1 MGEEEERRSARERER
16 GVAVATERKE
26 RERERERGSGR
37 SPRPRKRKKE
47 TLESFFVFRFFH
59 FFFYINVMSTIAK
72 FFVDKH
78 WKIAQVV
85 LPTSMLFGFMY
96 TMKHGEAPFDI
107 RGSNTSV
114 RGVSTAAKDALPLHS
129 VSMRF
134 NWDTN
139 QTKD

>member
-1 MGEEEERRSARERER
+1 MGERDGALERESAELLSR
-16 GVAVATERKE
+16 LNE

-59 FFFYINVMSTIAK
+59 FFFFFFLFFFFFDINVMSTIAK

-114 RGVSTAAKDALPLHS
+114 RGVSTA
-129 VSMRF
+129 
-134 NWDTN
+134 
-139 QTKD
+139 

>member
-1 MGEEEERRSARERER
+1 MGRESAELLSRLNERRENEREKEEAAAR
-16 GVAVATERKE
+16 LAPGKERKK
-26 RERERERGSGR
+26 
-37 SPRPRKRKKE
+37 RKRAF
-47 TLESFFVFRFFH
+47 SFFVFFV
-59 FFFYINVMSTIAK
+59 FYINVMSTIAK

>member
-1 MGEEEERRSARERER
+1 
-16 GVAVATERKE
+16 
-26 RERERERGSGR
+26 
-37 SPRPRKRKKE
+37 
-47 TLESFFVFRFFH
+47 
-59 FFFYINVMSTIAK
+59 MSTIAK

>member
-1 MGEEEERRSARERER
+1 MGKRKRPLASPQEKKERNARELFRF
-16 GVAVATERKE
+16 
-26 RERERERGSGR
+26 
-37 SPRPRKRKKE
+37 
-47 TLESFFVFRFFH
+47 SFFRFF
-59 FFFYINVMSTIAK
+59 FDINVMSTIAK

>member
-1 MGEEEERRSARERER
+1 
-16 GVAVATERKE
+16 
-26 RERERERGSGR
+26 
-37 SPRPRKRKKE
+37 
-47 TLESFFVFRFFH
+47 
-59 FFFYINVMSTIAK
+59 MSTIAK

-78 WKIAQVV
+78 WKSKLKLFLGFFLQTPATELTVVLFFFLSLSLSLFFRLPLVAQVV

>member
-1 MGEEEERRSARERER
+1 MGEKKKRRSARERE
-16 GVAVATERKE
+16 TELLSRLKE
-26 RERERERGSGR
+26 E
-37 SPRPRKRKKE
+37 RKRKRPLASPQGKKE
-47 TLESFFVFRFFH
+47 RNAKELFRFSFFGFCFVFTSS
-59 FFFYINVMSTIAK
+59 VMSTIAK

-107 RGSNTSV
+107 WGSNTSV
-114 RGVSTAAKDALPLHS
+114 RGGVSTAAKDALPLHS

-134 NWDTN
+134 NWDTT

>member
-1 MGEEEERRSARERER
+1 MGERRSARERE
-16 GVAVATERKE
+16 TELLSRLNERRENEREKEEAAARLAPQEKKE
-26 RERERERGSGR
+26 RNARELFRF
-37 SPRPRKRKKE
+37 
-47 TLESFFVFRFFH
+47 SFFVFFVFD
-59 FFFYINVMSTIAK
+59 INVMSTIAK

-107 RGSNTSV
+107 WGSNTSV
-114 RGVSTAAKDALPLHS
+114 RGGVSTAAKDALPLHS

-134 NWDTN
+134 NWDTT

>member
-1 MGEEEERRSARERER
+1 MGER

-26 RERERERGSGR
+26 RERERTRE
-37 SPRPRKRKKE
+37 RKRKRPLASPQEKKE
-47 TLESFFVFRFFH
+47 RNARELFRFSFFS
-59 FFFYINVMSTIAK
+59 FFFDINVMSTIAK

-78 WKIAQVV
+78 WKISQVV

-107 RGSNTSV
+107 RGSNTNV

>member
-1 MGEEEERRSARERER
+1 MGERRSARERESETR
-16 GVAVATERKE
+16 RTERE

-37 SPRPRKRKKE
+37 SPRPRERKKE
-47 TLESFFVFRFFH
+47 TLESFFVFRFGFV
-59 FFFYINVMSTIAK
+59 FVLTSSVMSTIAK

-107 RGSNTSV
+107 WGSNTSV

-134 NWDTN
+134 NWDTT